1 MSAEGGGGL
10 PRCLSC
16 QVTVFIQFW
25 VSENLF
31 PVRRFICVIKL
42 LATCNN
48 VNNASNMD
56 NNNVGNSGNYHNFW
70 LVKVCNNFSRFPPLP
85 PPETKKWRKM
95 HFNISHKVGKLQ
107 AEGGAWQGRRC
118 RRRLRLFRDL
128 CQGVCVCV
136 IMRYEKFSLQQLL
149 LMQSRICLVCCCCCC
164 KCCCCKCCCCC
175 SVALV

>member
-1 MSAEGGGGL
+1 MRLTLLQFPSLGFPSLCLFAVIFAAVNCEGISKESFARFWVVMSSILCQLRGREGGAGL
-10 PRCLSC
+10 PRCLSW

-56 NNNVGNSGNYHNFW
+56 NNNSGSNVGNSGNYHNFW

-85 PPETKKWRKM
+85 PPETKK
-95 HFNISHKVGKLQ
+95 
-107 AEGGAWQGRRC
+107 
-118 RRRLRLFRDL
+118 
-128 CQGVCVCV
+128 
-136 IMRYEKFSLQQLL
+136 
-149 LMQSRICLVCCCCCC
+149 
-164 KCCCCKCCCCC
+164 
-175 SVALV
+175 